1 MSFSHRSLPIHA
13 VQYHPE
19 SIITIQGR
27 AIIESFVSS
36 KNSIGRDASSYGSK
50 KKF

>member
-19 SIITIQGR
+19 SIITTQGR
-27 AIIESFVSS
+27 AIIENFVSS
-36 KNSIGRDASSYGSK
+36 VNEE
-50 KKF
+50 